1 MFDNLTDK
9 LSGIFSRLTSK
20 GRLTEK
26 DIDEALGMVR
36 RSLLEADVNF
46 RVARDFVAT
55 VKERSLGND
64 VMESLTPGQQVVKIV
79 HEELTE
85 LLTGGDHRLTP
96 SSQATTALMLVGLQG
111 SGKTTTAAKLALN
124 LRRQGHKSLMIAADL
139 RRPAAIQQL
148 ETLGRQLEVP
158 VYTEDPKASNVVQV
172 AKNGLEKAR
181 QLGMNW
187 AIVDTGGRLHIDDEL
202 MEELEDVKKA
212 ISPPEILLVVDS
224 MTGQDAVNAAQEFHQ
239 RLDLT
244 GLIMTKLDG
253 DARGGAALSV
263 TRVAGVPIK
272 FVGVGE
278 RSDQLEQFHPDRM
291 ASRILAMG
299 DVLTLIEKAQES
311 VDENQAKEME
321 RKFRQATFDLE
332 DFLQQLQSVKK
343 MGSLSQIME
352 MIPGMGK
359 MASKLPAGEL
369 EDKQLGRVEA
379 IIRSMTP
386 QERHNPD
393 LIKGSRRRRIA
404 LGSGT
409 TPQDINQL
417 LKQFQQTQK
426 MVKQLSRTRNPKALM
441 NLFR

>member
-26 DIDEALGMVR
+26 DIDEALGQVR

-46 RVARDFVAT
+46 RVARDFVAA
-55 VKERSLGND
+55 VKERALGND
-64 VMESLTPGQQVVKIV
+64 VLESLTPGQQVVKIV
-79 HEELTE
+79 HEELTS
-85 LLTGGDHRLTP
+85 LLSGGDHQVTHP
-96 SSQATTALMLVGLQG
+96 SEATAALLLVGLQG

-124 LRRQGHKSLMIAADL
+124 LRRQGHKSLMVAADL
-139 RRPAAIQQL
+139 RRPAAILQL
-148 ETLGRQLEVP
+148 ETLGKQLDIP
-158 VYTEDPKASNVVQV
+158 VYSEDPAASTVVQV
-172 AKNGLEKAR
+172 AKNGLEKAK
-181 QLGMNW
+181 QLGLNW
-187 AIVDTGGRLHIDDEL
+187 AIIDTGGRLHIDDEL
-202 MEELEDVKKA
+202 MKELQDVKKA
-212 ISPPEILLVVDS
+212 VSPHEILLVLDS

-244 GLIMTKLDG
+244 GLILTKMDG

-263 TRVAGVPIK
+263 TRVSGVPIK
-272 FVGVGE
+272 FVGMGE
-278 RSDQLEQFHPDRM
+278 RPDALEQFHPDRM

-299 DVLTLIEKAQES
+299 DVLTLIEKAEEA
-311 VDENQAKEME
+311 VDADQAKEME

-343 MGSLSQIME
+343 MGSLTQIME
-352 MIPGMGK
+352 MIPGMGQ
-359 MASKLPAGEL
+359 MAKKLPEGALDE
-369 EDKQLGRVEA
+369 KQLGRVEA
-379 IIRSMTP
+379 IIRSMTA

-393 LIKGSRRRRIA
+393 LIKGSRKRRIA

-409 TPQDINQL
+409 TAQDINQL

-426 MVKQLSRTRNPKALM
+426 MVKQLSRSRNPKALM

>member
-9 LSGIFSRLTSK
+9 LTGIFSRLTSK

-46 RVARDFVAT
+46 RVARDFVAA
-55 VKERSLGND
+55 VKERTLGND

-79 HEELTE
+79 HEELTG

-111 SGKTTTAAKLALN
+111 SGKTTTAAKLALS
-124 LRRQGHKSLMIAADL
+124 LRRQGHKSLMVAADL

-148 ETLGRQLEVP
+148 ETLGRQLDVP
-158 VYTEDPKASNVVQV
+158 VYTEDPKASTVVQV

-359 MASKLPAGEL
+359 MANKLPAGEL